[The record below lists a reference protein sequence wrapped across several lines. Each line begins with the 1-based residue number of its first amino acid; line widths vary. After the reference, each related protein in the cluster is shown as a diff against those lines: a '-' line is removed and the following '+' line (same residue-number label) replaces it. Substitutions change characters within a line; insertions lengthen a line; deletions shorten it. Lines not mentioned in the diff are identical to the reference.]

1 MIESLL
7 AGGLTGVIGSLF
19 SNIFDFLKLRQNAK
33 LEIEKKKLDIQAMDK
48 EYQYALE
55 MSSKQ
60 LDASVDMASLDTMGK
75 SYEHDQASY
84 SAGLPVSGWG
94 IHALTLVD
102 VIRGLVRPI
111 MTGVLLAVLYD
122 TRMEVEAVIEA
133 VGVEK
138 MDVYQ
143 ALILYSR
150 IVDSIIF
157 MAVSAGLWWFGT
169 RSKKER
175 S

>member
-7 AGGLTGVIGSLF
+7 AGGLTGVIGSLL
-19 SNIFDFLKLRQNAK
+19 SNIFDFLKLRQNVK
-33 LEIEKKKLDIQAMDK
+33 LEIEKKKLDLQAMDK
-48 EYQYALE
+48 EYRYALE
-55 MSSKQ
+55 MSSRQ
-60 LDASVDMASLDTMGK
+60 IEGAVDMAALDTMGK

-84 SAGLPVSGWG
+84 SKGLSVTGWG
-94 IHALTLVD
+94 VHAMTFVD

-122 TRMEVEAVIEA
+122 TRMEVEAVIDA
-133 VGVEK
+133 VGMEK
-138 MDVYQ
+138 LDVYQ

-150 IVDSIIF
+150 IVDAIIY

-169 RSKKER
+169 RPKKER
-175 S
+175 R